1 MLSYWTMSRNSY
13 FLFFLRLFDLRCFKS
28 LVRINPRLV
37 VRFSCFFNLFVS
49 CWILMHL
56 INLLLMLVMWY
67 FVRTGLVL
75 VMALVWAWL
84 ALVKWNF
91 AKILLAL
98 IVWTSLWAWTF
109 LRTWSKLRVIWI
121 EKYLKVFI
129 FSSDVFLFILVIIF
143 LFKSF
148 CWWSGCFSITS
159 DTYARISSSNYSM
172 LLFFIIFTH
181 TIVTKF
187 SGFYPGPPLL
197 ESWSFPFVT
206 FLLHLTIVFTLN
218 H

>member
-1 MLSYWTMSRNSY
+1 
-13 FLFFLRLFDLRCFKS
+13 
-28 LVRINPRLV
+28 
-37 VRFSCFFNLFVS
+37 
-49 CWILMHL
+49 MHL

-109 LRTWSKLRVIWI
+109 LRTWSKLRVVWI

-197 ESWSFPFVT
+197 ES
-206 FLLHLTIVFTLN
+206 
-218 H
+218 